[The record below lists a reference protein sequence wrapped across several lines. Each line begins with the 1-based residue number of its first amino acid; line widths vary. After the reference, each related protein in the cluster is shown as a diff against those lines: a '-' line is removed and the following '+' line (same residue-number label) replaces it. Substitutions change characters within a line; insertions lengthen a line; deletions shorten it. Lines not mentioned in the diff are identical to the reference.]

1 MPLRLVVSG
10 LPRTRLYSTM
20 APVNIKVAANDFLDF
35 VNASPTPYHAVKSIK
50 ERLTGVGFKEI
61 KEKDSWSSRCLPG
74 GKYFLTRNAS
84 TIVAF
89 AIGKKWK
96 PGNPISMI
104 GAHTDSPCL
113 RIKPVSKKQGDGFIQ
128 VGVETY
134 GGGLWHTWFDRDLGV
149 AGRVMVRDTDG
160 NVVQKLVHINKP
172 ILRIPTLAVHLDR
185 QETFSFNKETQLF
198 PIAGLVAAELKRQDE
213 KKSKTAN
220 EEEED
225 ETRKPFS
232 PLKAITTRHHPHIV
246 ELIAS
251 NAGVSAEEVVDF
263 EIVLYDTQKA
273 CLGGLTDEFIF
284 SARLDNLNQTYCATM
299 GLINSLESPS
309 ALDDE
314 SSIRLIA
321 CFDHEEIGSMTAQ
334 GAFSMMLPAIIRRL
348 SVLPSA
354 SFVENDSEDSYDHA
368 SDPDVSTAYE
378 QTLASSFLVSADMA
392 HSVNPNYGAKYESD
406 HKPEMNQGPVIK
418 INANARYATNSP
430 GIVLLQEVARK
441 AAKIIDSDPEGVPLQ
456 LFVVRN
462 DSSCG
467 STIGPMLSAH
477 LGART
482 LDLGNPQLSM
492 HSCRE
497 TGGADDV
504 HHAIRLFSSFFQHY
518 SALEKTI
525 LVD

>member
-1 MPLRLVVSG
+1 MLHRLL
-10 LPRTRLYSTM
+10 LPRTLVTTKPFSTM
-20 APVNIKVAANDFLDF
+20 APVQIKVAANDFLDF
-35 VNASPTPYHAVKSIK
+35 VNASPTPFHAVKSVK
-50 ERLTGVGFKEI
+50 ERLTSVGFKQI
-61 KEKDSWSSRCLPG
+61 NEKTSWSSTLVPG
-74 GKYFLTRNAS
+74 GKYFLTRNGS

-89 AIGKKWK
+89 AIGKKWR
-96 PGNPISMI
+96 PGNPIAMV

-113 RIKPVSKKQGDGFIQ
+113 RIKPVSKKQGDGFLQ

-134 GGGLWHTWFDRDLGV
+134 GGGLWHTWFDRDLGI
-149 AGRVMVRDTDG
+149 AGRVMVRGSDG
-160 NVVQKLVHINKP
+160 NVVQKLVHIKKP
-172 ILRIPTLAVHLDR
+172 ILRIPTLAIHLDR
-185 QETFSFNKETQLF
+185 QEKFEFNKETQLF

-213 KKSKTAN
+213 KQSKNESA
-220 EEEED
+220 EEEQN
-225 ETRKPFS
+225 KPFS
-232 PLKAITTRHHPHIV
+232 PLKALTTRHHPHIV

-251 NAGVSAEEVVDF
+251 DAGVSAEEVVDF
-263 EIVLYDTQKA
+263 EVVLYDTQKA
-273 CLGGLTDEFIF
+273 CLGGLDDDFIF

-299 GLINSLESPS
+299 GLIESLKSKS

-314 SSIRLIA
+314 SSIRVIA

-348 SVLPSA
+348 SVLP
-354 SFVENDSEDSYDHA
+354 VGDGSEDSYDHTA
-368 SDPDVSTAYE
+368 DPELSTAYE
-378 QTLASSFLVSADMA
+378 QTLSSSFLLSADMA
-392 HSVNPNYGAKYESD
+392 HSVNPNYGGKYESD
-406 HKPEMNQGPVIK
+406 HRPEMNQGPVIK

-441 AAKIIDSDPEGVPLQ
+441 APKLIGSDPEGVPLQ

>member
-1 MPLRLVVSG
+1 MSTDQLV
-10 LPRTRLYSTM
+10 
-20 APVNIKVAANDFLDF
+20 
-35 VNASPTPYHAVKSIK
+35 
-50 ERLTGVGFKEI
+50 
-61 KEKDSWSSRCLPG
+61 
-74 GKYFLTRNAS
+74 
-84 TIVAF
+84 
-89 AIGKKWK
+89 
-96 PGNPISMI
+96 
-104 GAHTDSPCL
+104 
-113 RIKPVSKKQGDGFIQ
+113 
-128 VGVETY
+128 
-134 GGGLWHTWFDRDLGV
+134 
-149 AGRVMVRDTDG
+149 
-160 NVVQKLVHINKP
+160 
-172 ILRIPTLAVHLDR
+172 LRIPTLAIHLDR

-198 PIAGLVAAELKRQDE
+198 PIAGLIAAELKRAEKTKYGDE
-213 KKSKTAN
+213 KEPEADKDA
-220 EEEED
+220 
-225 ETRKPFS
+225 PFT
-232 PLKAITTRHHPHIV
+232 PLKAMTTRHHSHIV
-246 ELIAS
+246 ELIAAD
-251 NAGVSAEEVVDF
+251 AGVKPEDVVDF
-263 EIVLYDTQKA
+263 ELLLYDTQKP

-284 SARLDNLNQTYCATM
+284 SARLDNLNQTYCATI
-299 GLINSLESPS
+299 GLIDSVKSQKALE
-309 ALDDE
+309 DE

-348 SVLPSA
+348 SVLPSTA
-354 SFVENDSEDSYDHA
+354 FLEESSEKSYDRTTE
-368 SDPDVSTAYE
+368 PDISTAYE
-378 QTLASSFLVSADMA
+378 QTLSSSFLLSADMA
-392 HSVNPNYGAKYESD
+392 HSVNPNYGGKYESD
-406 HKPEMNQGPVIK
+406 HRPEMNKGPVIK
-418 INANARYATNSP
+418 VNANARYATNSP

-441 AAKIIDSDPEGVPLQ
+441 APKHIEDDAEGVPLQ